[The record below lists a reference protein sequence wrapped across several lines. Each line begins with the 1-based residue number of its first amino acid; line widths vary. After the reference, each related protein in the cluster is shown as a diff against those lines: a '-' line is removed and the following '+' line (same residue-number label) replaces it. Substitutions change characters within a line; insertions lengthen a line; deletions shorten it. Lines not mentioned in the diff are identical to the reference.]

1 MRPTFEEFKKEAL
14 AIPEV
19 AEEYERLSAVYALRR
34 ELIRMRQESGL
45 SQEDVAALLHT
56 RKSAITRLEDVHS
69 KVSPSLAAIEQYAKA
84 VGYRVELRFLREI

>member
-14 AIPEV
+14 ADPEV
-19 AEEYERLSAVYALRR
+19 AEEYERLADVYALRR

-56 RKSAITRLEDVHS
+56 RKSAITRLENVHS

-84 VGYRVELRFLREI
+84 VGYRVELRFLRDI